1 MGSGRYI
8 SGGEL
13 IEDVIDWIERE
24 RDQRRK
30 EGWSELWRGLVGKK
44 ACQPLVTSS
53 SLS

>member
-24 RDQRRK
+24 REREIRD
-30 EGWSELWRGLVGKK
+30 GKK
-44 ACQPLVTSS
+44 GGASCVEVWWERRPVSR
-53 SLS
+53 